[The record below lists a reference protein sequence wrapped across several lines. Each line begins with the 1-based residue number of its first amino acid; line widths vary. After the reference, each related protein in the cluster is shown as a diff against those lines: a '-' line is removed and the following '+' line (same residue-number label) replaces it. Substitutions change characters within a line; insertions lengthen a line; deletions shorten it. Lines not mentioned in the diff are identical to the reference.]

1 MQLFLH
7 INLSFNLIPPTSYI
21 VNNTANIV
29 KILRKYIFFEKKL
42 VFLVLNNI
50 NLYICGRI
58 SYSDS

>member
-29 KILRKYIFFEKKL
+29 KILRKYIFFEKNL
-42 VFLVLNNI
+42 FFLF
-50 NLYICGRI
+50 
-58 SYSDS
+58 